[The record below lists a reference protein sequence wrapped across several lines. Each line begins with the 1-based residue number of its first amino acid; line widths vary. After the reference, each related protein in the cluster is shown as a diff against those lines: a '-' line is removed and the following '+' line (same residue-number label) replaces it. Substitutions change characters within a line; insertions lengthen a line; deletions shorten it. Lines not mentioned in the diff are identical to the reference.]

1 MAMKLAVILD
11 WKKPRLRL
19 DEERGDARKASWL
32 ELFYDVFFVV
42 AIGQLAHELGTH
54 MSPSGYGMYLVQFIP
69 LFILWLG
76 FVYYTERFETDGL
89 DHQLATFVMM
99 FSVTGMAVFA
109 HHGLTSNYGAY
120 ITFYAAGR
128 ILTLALWVRGA
139 LHNRDSFGMAAPRI
153 IVPPAM
159 GVFLG
164 LLSTLVDGYPRF
176 TLLALGLMLEIAP
189 PLLLRNPF
197 DGLPRVSI
205 SKTHERLGLFTIIV
219 LGETVV
225 GIVSGLTA
233 LDHPSAA
240 DFSRA
245 AKALAIGCY
254 FWWVY
259 YGSLPHREFKHS
271 PRGIVLWAYLH
282 LPIFVAI
289 SGVSPAISSA
299 LTVTGDGLPLNFR
312 LILAVSLAVFLVSV
326 ALIELL
332 VYNTE
337 AKSRGD
343 LTDALLKMV
352 SAVGVLLVAL
362 IPFSADAL
370 LLSMSVPLALSPLYR
385 GYSRCRRADGDRA

>member
-1 MAMKLAVILD
+1 MLG
-11 WKKPRLRL
+11 WEKPLLRF
-19 DEERGDARKASWL
+19 DEERGKSRKASWL

-42 AIGQLAHELGTH
+42 AIGQLAHELGANL
-54 MSPSGYGMYLVQFIP
+54 SPAGYGVYLVQFIP

-89 DHQLATFVMM
+89 DHQLATFAMM
-99 FSVTGMAVFA
+99 FCVTGMAVFA
-109 HHGLTSNYGAY
+109 HHGLTQNYGAY
-120 ITFYAAGR
+120 ISFYVAGR
-128 ILTLALWVRGA
+128 AFTLALWIRAA
-139 LHNRDSFGMAAPRI
+139 LHNRDTFGVIAHNVIA
-153 IVPPAM
+153 PPAAGIVLTM
-159 GVFLG
+159 
-164 LLSTLVDGYPRF
+164 LSTLVEGYPRF
-176 TLLALGLMLEIAP
+176 ILLALGLMIEVAF
-189 PLLLRNPF
+189 PLLLRNQI
-197 DGLPRVSI
+197 DRLPRVSI

-225 GIVSGLTA
+225 GIVAGLTT
-233 LDHPSAA
+233 LDHPTTT

-259 YGSLPHREFKHS
+259 YGSLPHREFKQS

-289 SGVSPAISSA
+289 SGVSPAISTA
-299 LTVTGDGLPLNFR
+299 LTVTGDGLPLKFR
-312 LILAVSLAVFLVSV
+312 LILAFSLAVFLVSV

-337 AKSRGD
+337 ARSRGD
-343 LTDALLKMV
+343 LADALLKMV

-362 IPFSADAL
+362 IPFSANAL
-370 LLSMSVPLALSPLYR
+370 LLSMSAPLLLSPLYR
-385 GYSRCRRADGDRA
+385 GYSRSRRADGNRA